1 MKNTPSSHPVVLVS
15 QYSYVKRTNI
25 MWYQWGSST
34 PNETTSGY
42 GKSPILDDL
51 PIIHGGFP

>member
-1 MKNTPSSHPVVLVS
+1 MSKEQILCGING
-15 QYSYVKRTNI
+15 
-25 MWYQWGSST
+25 GSST